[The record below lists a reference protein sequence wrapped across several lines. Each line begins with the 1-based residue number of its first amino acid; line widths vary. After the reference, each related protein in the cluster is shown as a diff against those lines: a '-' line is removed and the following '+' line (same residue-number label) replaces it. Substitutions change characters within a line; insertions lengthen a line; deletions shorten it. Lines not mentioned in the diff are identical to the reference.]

1 MSENS
6 KIEWT
11 DHTFNSWVGC
21 TKVSPACDNCYAESW
36 AKRTGHSEL
45 WAGERRRTAESNW
58 KQPLK
63 WNAKHEQ
70 FFAEH
75 GRRQRVFCASLADI
89 FDNQVPEEW
98 RNDFWQLVR
107 DTPNLDWLLLTKRPQ
122 NIAKMVP
129 DDWGNGYPNVWL
141 GATVEN
147 QTEADRRIPV
157 LLQVPAIIRFLSMEP
172 LLGPVDISIY
182 LYTGWT
188 EPPYDDIVHWIITG
202 GESGPNAR
210 PSHPDWF
217 RSIRDQ
223 CQDAGAAFHFK
234 QWGEWLPNAQEYGAD
249 PGGIDYNRKHILV
262 GDDEIPMCKVGKHNA
277 GRLLDGREWNEF
289 PEVQR

>member
-36 AKRTGHSEL
+36 AKRAGTPEL
-45 WAGERRRTAESNW
+45 WTGERRRTTVANW
-58 KQPLK
+58 KLPKK
-63 WNAKHEQ
+63 WNDNHNQ
-70 FFAEH
+70 YFIEH

-98 RNDFWQLVR
+98 RTDFWQLVR
-107 DTPNLDWLLLTKRPQ
+107 DTPNLDWLILTKRPQ
-122 NIAKMVP
+122 NIENMIP
-129 DDWGNGYPNVWL
+129 DFWNDISNHIWL
-141 GATVEN
+141 GCTVEN
-147 QTEADRRIPV
+147 QRESDNRIRF
-157 LLQVPAIIRFLSMEP
+157 LLRTSAAIHFLSMEP
-172 LLGPVDISIY
+172 LFSNVDLSSVGTFLWSGKTFIHRI
-182 LYTGWT
+182 G
-188 EPPYDDIVHWIITG
+188 WIITG

-223 CQDAGAAFHFK
+223 CQEAGVPFHFK
-234 QWGEWLPNAQEYGAD
+234 QWGEWAPFNSITPMPD
-249 PGGIDYNRKHILV
+249 HSVKSVRIDKETLWR
-262 GDDEIPMCKVGKHNA
+262 VGKKKA

-289 PEVQR
+289 PIVKNP